1 MRRIALAAAFLSGL
15 SIVTACTLSA
25 LRTQPGGAVVVTVVQ
40 DGVEEERTVTV
51 RGSADG
57 LAVVDGVDAGE
68 TVRVLN
74 GAP

>member
-1 MRRIALAAAFLSGL
+1 MVR
-15 SIVTACTLSA
+15 
-25 LRTQPGGAVVVTVVQ
+25 
-40 DGVEEERTVTV
+40 DGVQEERTVTV